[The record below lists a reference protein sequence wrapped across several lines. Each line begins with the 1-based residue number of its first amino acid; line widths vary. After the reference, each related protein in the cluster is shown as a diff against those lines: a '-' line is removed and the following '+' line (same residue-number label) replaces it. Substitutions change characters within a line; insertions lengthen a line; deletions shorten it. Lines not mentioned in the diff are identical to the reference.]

1 MEETTKKF
9 IYGCVIG
16 AGVFFSIGV
25 VVYLLLSIGYMVM
38 LNNCFVAG
46 KAYGANYVMYE
57 YAAGDEKRA
66 YHQEYIDKALEFAEM
81 NSCAPSVFR

>member
-1 MEETTKKF
+1 MEENDKQF
-9 IYGCVIG
+9 WRGVV
-16 AGVFFSIGV
+16 AAAFVFFAVGLFGWTI
-25 VVYLLLSIGYMVM
+25 LSFGASEIA
-38 LNNCFVAG
+38 NNCFVAG

-81 NSCAPSVFR
+81 NSCAQSVFR

>member
-1 MEETTKKF
+1 
-9 IYGCVIG
+9 
-16 AGVFFSIGV
+16 
-25 VVYLLLSIGYMVM
+25 
-38 LNNCFVAG
+38 
-46 KAYGANYVMYE
+46 MYE